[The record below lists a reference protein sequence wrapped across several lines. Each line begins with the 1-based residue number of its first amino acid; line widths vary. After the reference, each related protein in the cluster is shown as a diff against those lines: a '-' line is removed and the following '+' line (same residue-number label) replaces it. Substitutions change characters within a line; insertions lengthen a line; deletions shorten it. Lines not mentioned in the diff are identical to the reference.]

1 MNKTELIDAIAEKGD
16 ITKTQA
22 KAALEAFISVTT
34 DQLKNGDDV
43 VLVGFGTFLQ
53 KQRPARTGRNPQTGK
68 EIQIAAAVVPSF
80 RPGKGLKDACN

>member
-1 MNKTELIDAIAEKGD
+1 LNKTELIDAIAEKSD
-16 ITKTQA
+16 ISKIQA

-34 DQLKNGDDV
+34 EQLKSGGDV

-80 RPGKGLKDACN
+80 RPGKGLKIACN